1 MLTWKQNLKHLTKKE
16 YDLLY
21 HMCRLSKNV
30 YNEALYNIRQFYF
43 LNEQYLNYN
52 ANYPLMKTS
61 PNYKRLGAN
70 VAQQTMRCVDAAF
83 QSYFGLLDTVKKN
96 KFSPREINIPRYLDK
111 DALYPLH
118 FPQAS
123 TKDGYFLVS
132 MSPELKR
139 STITRIRIKIPPQI
153 VDKRIR
159 QIHIVPKC
167 KGKFFEVRYIF
178 EEDNVVKDSSLDFS
192 KILAIDPG
200 VNNFAT
206 CATSDFD
213 AFIIDGKYLKS
224 INQWYNKELAR
235 LSTIK
240 DYQDLNKQW
249 TNKQYL
255 ITRKR
260 DRRIQDYIYCSA
272 KYIITYCIENNIGN
286 IVFGYNE
293 DFQEIKQ
300 RKKDTQQNF
309 KFLPYGK
316 MKARLKFLCEKHGI
330 NFVVQEESYTSKA
343 SFFDNDEMPIWNP
356 RNPVEGKFSGSR
368 VSRGRYRTSNK
379 TYLNADVNGAL
390 NIMRKSKLNDIA
402 PDIKQCS
409 GHVISPLRI
418 RCTPQGL
425 QLLKKNLM
433 KLR

>member
-16 YDLLY
+16 YDLIY

-43 LNEQYLNYN
+43 LNEQYLSYN
-52 ANYPLMKTS
+52 ANYPLMKNS

-83 QSYFGLLDTVKKN
+83 QSYFRLLDAVKKN
-96 KFSPREINIPRYLDK
+96 KFSPREINIPGYLDK
-111 DALYPLH
+111 DGLYPLH

-132 MSPELKR
+132 MSPELKK
-139 STITRIRIKIPPQI
+139 STETRIRIKIPPQI

-167 KGKFFEVRYIF
+167 KGRFFEVRYMF
-178 EEDNVVKDSSLDFS
+178 DDPENEKVNNELDFS
-192 KILAIDPG
+192 RILAIDLG
-200 VNNFAT
+200 VDNFAT
-206 CATSDFD
+206 CATSDYD

-240 DYQDLNKQW
+240 DHQGLNKQW

-260 DRRIQDYIYCSA
+260 DRRIQDYINCSA
-272 KYIITYCIENNIGN
+272 KYIVNYCVDHKIGN

-300 RKKDTQQNF
+300 RYKDVQQNF
-309 KFLPYGK
+309 KFLPYGRFK
-316 MKARLKFLCEKHGI
+316 TRLKFLCEKHGI
-330 NFVVQEESYTSKA
+330 KFHIQEESYTSLA

-356 RNPVEGKFSGSR
+356 KNPVKCEFSGRR
-368 VSRGRYRTSNK
+368 VSRGRYRTANR

-390 NIMRKSKLNDIA
+390 NIMRKSKLNDIT
-402 PDIKQCS
+402 PDIKQCR
-409 GHVISPLRI
+409 GAVITPLRI

-425 QLLKKNLM
+425 QLLKKNFI
-433 KLR
+433 

>member
-52 ANYPLMKTS
+52 ANYPLMKMS
-61 PNYKRLGAN
+61 SNYKQLGAN

-83 QSYFGLLDTVKKN
+83 QSYFRLLDAVKKN

-111 DALYPLH
+111 DGLYPLH

-139 STITRIRIKIPPQI
+139 STTTRIRIKIPPQI

-167 KGKFFEVRYIF
+167 KGKFFEVRYMFDDPENEKINN
-178 EEDNVVKDSSLDFS
+178 DLDFS
-192 KILAIDPG
+192 KVLAIDPG

-206 CATSDFD
+206 CATSEYD
-213 AFIIDGKYLKS
+213 AFIIDGKHLKS

-235 LSTIK
+235 LSSIK
-240 DYQDLNKQW
+240 DHQGLNKRW
-249 TNKQYL
+249 THKQYL

-272 KYIITYCIENNIGN
+272 KYIVNYCIENHIGN
-286 IVFGYNE
+286 LVFGYS
-293 DFQEIKQ
+293 DGFQEIKN
-300 RKKDTQQNF
+300 KHKHVKQNF
-309 KFLPYGK
+309 KFLPYGR
-316 MKARLKFLCEKHGI
+316 MKERLKFLCERAGI
-330 NFVVQEESYTSKA
+330 HYIVQEESYTSLA

-356 RNPVEGKFSGSR
+356 QNPKQGTFSGSR
-368 VSRGRYRTSNK
+368 IHRGLYRTSNK

-390 NIMRKSKLNDIA
+390 NIMRKSKLNDIK
-402 PDIKQCS
+402 PDIEQCRGS
-409 GHVISPLRI
+409 VITPLRI
-418 RCTPQGL
+418 RCTPQGI
-425 QLLKKNLM
+425 QLLKKNSI
-433 KLR
+433 

>member
-30 YNEALYNIRQFYF
+30 YNEALYNIRQYYF
-43 LNEQYLNYN
+43 LQGEYLNYN
-52 ANYPLMKTS
+52 ANYPLMKVS
-61 PNYKRLGAN
+61 SNYKQLGAN

-83 QSYFGLLDTVKKN
+83 QSYFRLLDAVKKN

-111 DALYPLH
+111 DGLYPLH

-132 MSPELKR
+132 MSPELKK
-139 STITRIRIKIPPQI
+139 SNTTRIRIKIPPQI
-153 VDKRIR
+153 VDKRIH

-167 KGKFFEVRYIF
+167 KGKFFEVRYMF
-178 EEDNVVKDSSLDFS
+178 EEDRFVKGSSLDFS

-200 VNNFAT
+200 INNFAT
-206 CATSDFD
+206 CATSDYD
-213 AFIIDGKYLKS
+213 AFIVDGKYLKS
-224 INQWYNKELAR
+224 MNQWYNKELAR

-240 DYQDLNKQW
+240 DHQGLEKQW
-249 TNKQYL
+249 TNRQYL

-260 DRRIQDYIYCSA
+260 DRRIQDYIYCSS
-272 KYIITYCIENNIGN
+272 KYIVNYCIDHKIGN

-293 DFQEIKQ
+293 GFQEIKQ
-300 RKKDTQQNF
+300 KHKNVKQNF
-309 KFLPYGK
+309 KFLPYGRLK
-316 MKARLKFLCEKHGI
+316 SRLKFLCEQHGI
-330 NFVVQEESYTSKA
+330 KFHIQEESYTSLS
-343 SFFDNDEMPIWNP
+343 SFFDNDEIPVWNP
-356 RNPVEGKFSGSR
+356 QNPKQGTFSGSR
-368 VSRGRYRTSNK
+368 VSRGLYRTSNK

-390 NIMRKSKLNDIA
+390 NIMRKSKLNDIK
-402 PDIKQCS
+402 PDIKQCR

-418 RCTPQGL
+418 RCTPKRI
-425 QLLKKNLM
+425 QLLKKNSI
-433 KLR
+433 